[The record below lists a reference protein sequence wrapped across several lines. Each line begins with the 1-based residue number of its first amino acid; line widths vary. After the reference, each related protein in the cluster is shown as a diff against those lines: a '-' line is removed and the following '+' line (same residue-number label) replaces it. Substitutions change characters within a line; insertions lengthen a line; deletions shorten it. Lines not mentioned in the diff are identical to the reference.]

1 MRYAEVLLNYAEAM
15 NEYCESPSQAPN
27 DSIYKVVEL
36 IRKRAE
42 LSPYKLPAGLT
53 KEEMREVI
61 RNERRV
67 EAAFEEHRFFDIRRW
82 RLVRR
87 SAGESRLSE
96 NRRYANCKR

>member
-67 EAAFEEHRFFDIRRW
+67 ELA
-82 RLVRR
+82 R
-87 SAGESRLSE
+87 SLIHI
-96 NRRYANCKR
+96 